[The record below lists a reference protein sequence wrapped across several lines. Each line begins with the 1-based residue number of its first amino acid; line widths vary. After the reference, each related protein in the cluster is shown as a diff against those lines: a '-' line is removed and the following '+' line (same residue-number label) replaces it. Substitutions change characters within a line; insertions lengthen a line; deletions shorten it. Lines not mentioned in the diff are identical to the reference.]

1 MQIFCN
7 SIKVFPDTL
16 EQFKTTKSTDPKLLN
31 DNAFMKVFSVL
42 YIQQR

>member
-16 EQFKTTKSTDPKLLN
+16 EQFNAISLIKKTHWPQT
-31 DNAFMKVFSVL
+31 FE
-42 YIQQR
+42 Q